1 MHSAVWTSKF
11 YSEELSSVSEVGQ
24 VVVVYSTR
32 SKISI
37 DYCISHTIDCGTD
50 ALQQVTTTM
59 FSQQVERLL
68 KIIDPKKKFPEG
80 ERSREN
86 TKFKMERGSITVLD
100 EVERE

>member
-68 KIIDPKKKFPEG
+68 KIIDKKKIP
-80 ERSREN
+80 
-86 TKFKMERGSITVLD
+86 
-100 EVERE
+100 

>member
-1 MHSAVWTSKF
+1 MHGAVWTSKF
-11 YSEELSSVSEVGQ
+11 CSEELSSVSEVGQ

-37 DYCISHTIDCGTD
+37 DYRINHTIDCGTD
-50 ALQQVTTTM
+50 ALQQVT
-59 FSQQVERLL
+59 SQQAERLL

-86 TKFKMERGSITVLD
+86 TKFKMQRGSITVLD